1 VAVGPDGSLYI
12 GDTGQG
18 RIWRVIYTGE
28 SAPKRAD
35 THARAA
41 GQPVDHNGNGLP
53 VNKIFTQACAACHM
67 PDGSGV
73 ANLQP
78 PLIGSK
84 VIAGDP
90 NQLINVLLKGPAA
103 VLPAG
108 RPKYSNTMPAFNV
121 LSDED
126 LAGVINYVRARFA
139 PGSSPVTVQQ
149 VAAQRAGR

>member
-1 VAVGPDGSLYI
+1 
-12 GDTGQG
+12 
-18 RIWRVIYTGE
+18 
-28 SAPKRAD
+28 
-35 THARAA
+35 
-41 GQPVDHNGNGLP
+41 
-53 VNKIFTQACAACHM
+53 
-67 PDGSGV
+67 
-73 ANLQP
+73 
-78 PLIGSK
+78 
-84 VIAGDP
+84 
-90 NQLINVLLKGPAA
+90 VLLKGPAA